1 MKSGEEKPKMDNEK
15 FGEMKESQNETDP
28 IVEAVLEKCISI
40 YKEIGINEEK
50 LDENA
55 YGRFPSVA
63 YIEKQKTTPG
73 KTRLSSV
80 RETIE
85 IWKYEEEKLCHD
97 VRVPVPI
104 ASKMYF
110 NRAHFVFE
118 IIDHKLRFEY
128 YFGPRYGRGMEF
140 DIVETGDTVQFVN
153 ERNRWVS

>member
-1 MKSGEEKPKMDNEK
+1 MKPGEEKPKMDNEQLGK
-15 FGEMKESQNETDP
+15 MQESQNETDP
-28 IVEAVLEKCISI
+28 VVEAVLEKCISI
-40 YKEIGINEEK
+40 YKEIGKNEEK
-50 LDENA
+50 LDEKA

-63 YIEKQKTTPG
+63 YIEQQKTIPG

-85 IWKYEEEKLCHD
+85 IWKYEGEKLYHD

-104 ASKMYF
+104 VSKMYF
-110 NRAHFVFE
+110 DRAHFVFE
-118 IIDHKLRFEY
+118 IMDHKLRFEY

-153 ERNRWVS
+153 ERHRWVS